1 MSDVYSQVTD
11 SAKRNFYNMLSPPD
25 KQDIASNAGILPSSD
40 DVFEEEER
48 DILRSWSYLTMAGIV
63 ESLSDTAD
71 WMSDIMV
78 DDNMLPDGLDD
89 DEMVGVGF
97 DPSNT
102 EDEDDF
108 MALNYVPLGELRKM
122 HRHIKDSTYN
132 TVLGCLVAS
141 VSKLLDEDL
150 ITLSNLQVD

>member
-1 MSDVYSQVTD
+1 MSDVHSQVTA

-25 KQDIASNAGILPSSD
+25 GQTIAANAGILPSSE

-48 DILRSWSYLTMAGIV
+48 DILRSWSYLTSAGIV
-63 ESLSDTAD
+63 ESLSDAAD

-78 DDNMLPDGLDD
+78 ADDMLPDGVDD
-89 DEMVGVGF
+89 DEMIGVGF
-97 DPSNT
+97 DMDNPDS
-102 EDEDDF
+102 DDF
-108 MALNYVPLGELRKM
+108 MALNHIPLGELRKM

-141 VSKLLDEDL
+141 ISKLLDEDL
-150 ITLSNLQVD
+150 ITLENL